1 MLELVVRL
9 VFSLAVVVGMLLLLA
24 RFSAKRFRGS
34 AGSLVRVV
42 HRQPL
47 SRTSAVAVVTVG
59 SRVLVLGTTEQQ
71 VQLLTELDLEEI
83 GEPADDAGGPVGGVR
98 AATRRLGG
106 DRAGAGARSSEGR
119 PRRRAHRRR
128 PARDL
133 RSPGRRRRPG
143 RFAAVHADLEAG
155 VRRRHREHA
164 GRLVTDLSTPAAR
177 RSRAGALL
185 AALLVALLGWLA
197 LGLALADHASATPV
211 PSPSPSASASPAPS
225 PAPSAGPSG
234 PQGPSGPSD
243 PNTVTVELNGLTDK
257 PSTPVVTILALTLL
271 SVAPA
276 ILLTT
281 TSFTKVLVVL
291 GLTRNALGLQ
301 QIPPNQVLA
310 GLALF
315 LSLFIMAPVLSQ
327 VNDDGVQPYL
337 NGDKNAGAAY
347 EAGVQPLKDFMLDN
361 TDDGE
366 LQLLTNVAHRE
377 LPKNPDQVSLATL
390 VPAFILTELK
400 QAFIIGFVIFVPFL
414 VIDIVVSGALMAL
427 GMMMMPPVMVSLPFK
442 LLLFVMVDGWAL
454 VIKSL
459 VSSYG

>member
-1 MLELVVRL
+1 VTHRATTGQPAGGRHARRDRGRG
-9 VFSLAVVVGMLLLLA
+9 AVLLA
-24 RFSAKRFRGS
+24 SF
-34 AGSLVRVV
+34 
-42 HRQPL
+42 
-47 SRTSAVAVVTVG
+47 
-59 SRVLVLGTTEQQ
+59 
-71 VQLLTELDLEEI
+71 LL
-83 GEPADDAGGPVGGVR
+83 
-98 AATRRLGG
+98 
-106 DRAGAGARSSEGR
+106 
-119 PRRRAHRRR
+119 
-128 PARDL
+128 
-133 RSPGRRRRPG
+133 
-143 RFAAVHADLEAG
+143 
-155 VRRRHREHA
+155 
-164 GRLVTDLSTPAAR
+164 
-177 RSRAGALL
+177 
-185 AALLVALLGWLA
+185 ALLGWLA
-197 LGLALADHASATPV
+197 VGLATAGSAAADPL
-211 PSPSPSASASPAPS
+211 PSPSPSPSVAVTPAPTAS
-225 PAPSAGPSG
+225 TTGPVGPSG
-234 PQGPSGPSD
+234 PTD
-243 PNTVTVELNGLTDK
+243 PNSVDIELKGLTDK

-315 LSLFIMAPVLSQ
+315 LSLFIMAPVLGQ
-327 VNDDGVQPYL
+327 VNDDGIQPYL

-347 EAGVQPLKDFMLDN
+347 EAGVQPLKDFMLHN

-366 LQLLTNVAHRE
+366 LQLLTNVADRE
-377 LPKNPDQVSLATL
+377 MPENPDQVSLATL

-400 QAFIIGFVIFVPFL
+400 QAFIIGFIIFVPFL

-459 VSSYG
+459 VSSYQ